1 VHFLQGLP
9 EDVKVALILA
19 VMVVALAG
27 MVYLNIRFGRR
38 RG

>member
-9 EDVKVALILA
+9 EDVKVALVA
-19 VMVVALAG
+19 VVLIAG
-27 MVYLNIRFGRR
+27 LVGVIYLDLRFGRR

>member
-9 EDVKVALILA
+9 EDVKVALVLV
-19 VMVVALAG
+19 VMVVAMAG
-27 MVYLNIRFGRR
+27 VVYLNIRFGRR